1 MSPCCRVASW
11 ERMVCYTQ
19 DVLVYSNQ
27 DIRAHKRA
35 SAVQNHVVA
44 DVCVH
49 VHVRVCEVAAT
60 LCWSLPTATYEL
72 LLMFSLSGIPVGKE
86 TQGSF
91 MMCGKEK
98 VIQESVLDLKVTGK
112 DMQQWTGRPRVIVCW
127 RRDAYI
133 HEEFVSPQS
142 WNDKLHRFQALW
154 FETTLHSIVSCSQYS
169 NRNGINSVSEQ
180 SRGWQNLLH
189 FHSIFTFR

>member
-1 MSPCCRVASW
+1 
-11 ERMVCYTQ
+11 MVCYTQ

-35 SAVQNHVVA
+35 SAVQNHVVT
-44 DVCVH
+44 DVCMH

-86 TQGSF
+86 TQCSF

-98 VIQESVLDLKVTGK
+98 VIQESVLDLIFPQGNWKGHAA
-112 DMQQWTGRPRVIVCW
+112 MNG
-127 RRDAYI
+127 
-133 HEEFVSPQS
+133 SPQGYCVLEKRRLYTWGICVATVLKRQAAQVS
-142 WNDKLHRFQALW
+142 SPLIWNHTA
-154 FETTLHSIVSCSQYS
+154 QYC
-169 NRNGINSVSEQ
+169 
-180 SRGWQNLLH
+180 
-189 FHSIFTFR
+189 